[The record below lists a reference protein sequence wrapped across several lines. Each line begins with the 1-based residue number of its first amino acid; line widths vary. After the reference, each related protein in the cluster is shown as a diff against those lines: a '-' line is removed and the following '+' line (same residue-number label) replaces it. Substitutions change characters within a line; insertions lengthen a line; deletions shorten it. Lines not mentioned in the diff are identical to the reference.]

1 MAMRTARRD
10 AAVEADRRG
19 RHVAPSGAVSP
30 VLPHRPPARA
40 GVDAGRRGRR
50 AAREPEPEDGGFL
63 PDPLA
68 GPLFDPLTDP
78 LPEALLEPLLEG
90 LPELPHPDD
99 LTDRPDA
106 LPAPRTAADR
116 ATGRD
121 VGHPADRRHD
131 HRDLD
136 LRDRPAGRPAAPGVV
151 ASLLRSAVA
160 LQAEDLLR
168 TIGAL
173 AVAAQRSEG
182 TAAHVDWIGWVERDV
197 RDLGHLARAALEVG
211 ATLPA
216 GLDVGG
222 GDPARPETVI
232 EGLLAGHE
240 AVLSVLRHLDAVGG
254 TEPWNAVVGRITARR
269 EAEAAA
275 LRVTVGDGSP
285 REPEQTHTGRPPDAF
300 FSPDL
305 LY

>member
-1 MAMRTARRD
+1 MRTVHRD
-10 AAVEADRRG
+10 VGSEVDRRG
-19 RHVAPSGAVSP
+19 RHVAQPGAATA

-40 GVDAGRRGRR
+40 GTAGTAGTAAGRRGRR
-50 AAREPEPEDGGFL
+50 AASEPEADGTFL
-63 PDPLA
+63 PDPLV

-78 LPEALLEPLLEG
+78 LPEALLEPLREG
-90 LPELPHPDD
+90 PPGAASSPPSLSASPRVPDD
-99 LTDRPDA
+99 T
-106 LPAPRTAADR
+106 R
-116 ATGRD
+116 A
-121 VGHPADRRHD
+121 
-131 HRDLD
+131 LD
-136 LRDRPAGRPAAPGVV
+136 LRDQPPARRPDPGVV
-151 ASLLRSAVA
+151 RALLRSAVA

-168 TIGAL
+168 SIGAL

-240 AVLSVLRHLDAVGG
+240 AVLGVLRHLDAVGG
-254 TEPWNAVVGRITARR
+254 AEPWNAVVGRITARR

-305 LY
+305 LC

>member
-10 AAVEADRRG
+10 PGVEVGPRG
-19 RHVAPSGAVSP
+19 RHVAQPGFAAAPVVAPRTAPRGAQD
-30 VLPHRPPARA
+30 RPATL
-40 GVDAGRRGRR
+40 RGRR
-50 AAREPEPEDGGFL
+50 AARDDDGGAFL
-63 PDPLA
+63 PPPAPGAD
-68 GPLFDPLTDP
+68 FDPLTDP
-78 LPEALLEPLLEG
+78 LPEALLEPLRDG
-90 LPELPHPDD
+90 LPDLPGRPEDDGPGLPGPDPHGRSVD
-99 LTDRPDA
+99 VRDR
-106 LPAPRTAADR
+106 
-116 ATGRD
+116 RD
-121 VGHPADRRHD
+121 VAAAEGSQEPQVVRR
-131 HRDLD
+131 
-136 LRDRPAGRPAAPGVV
+136 PAPGVV

-168 TIGAL
+168 SIGAL
-173 AVAAQRSEG
+173 AVAAQRGED

-240 AVLSVLRHLDAVGG
+240 AVLAVLRHLDAVSG

-275 LRVTVGDGSP
+275 LRITVGDGTP
-285 REPEQTHTGRPPDAF
+285 REPDRLHTGRAPDAM
-300 FSPDL
+300 FSVDL
-305 LY
+305 LH